1 MTSNTSYSSG
11 SGIAVMIGAGLSAAL
26 LYSVARQ
33 GTLQAGALGFLTPLP
48 IMISTLGF
56 GGISGF
62 VSILVA
68 TITIGTLSLGHKG
81 GTVEPLLTALA
92 NGGVFLLIEA
102 LPAWWLG
109 YLARLSKLGEGGGW
123 QAPTNEKLGTARIHY
138 PVGHLLVHAAAIVI
152 LLVTIAMAAIA
163 VNYGTLGRALEKLT
177 EDAMPIVSNLAAA
190 RPELESFDP
199 KYLTQLVLKTIPALI
214 AAWSFVMFSVNLW
227 LAGRIVL
234 ISNMLPRPWPPIAR
248 ELRLPRLLVVAFL
261 ASIGICFLPDWGP
274 LIGSIS
280 AATLCVVYAFQGIA
294 VLHELSRQSQWRYFL
309 LFSLYAVVV
318 LFMPWSL
325 MLFALVALADS
336 VFSFRDR
343 KAPVAAPKS

>member
-1 MTSNTSYSSG
+1 MTSKTSFSSG
-11 SGIAVMIGAGLSAAL
+11 SSIVVMIGAGLCAAL
-26 LYSVARQ
+26 LFSVARQ
-33 GTLQAGALGFLTPLP
+33 GTLQAGALAYLTPLP

-56 GGISGF
+56 GGVSGF
-62 VSILVA
+62 VSALVA
-68 TITIGTLSLGHKG
+68 TITIGTLSLSHKG

-92 NGGVFLLIEA
+92 NGGIFLLIQA
-102 LPAWWLG
+102 LPAWWLS
-109 YLARLSKLGEGGGW
+109 YLARLSKLGEGSSW
-123 QAPTNEKLGTARIHY
+123 QAPTNEKLGTARVYY

-152 LLVTIAMAAIA
+152 LLVTIAMAAIS
-163 VNYGTLGRALEKLT
+163 VNYGTLTHALDKLT
-177 EDAMPIVSNLAAA
+177 EEAMPVVSNLVAA
-190 RPELESFDP
+190 RPELESFDL

-248 ELRLPRLLVVAFL
+248 ELRLPRLLMVAFA
-261 ASIGICFLPDWGP
+261 ASLVLCVLPGWGRLVGTIC
-274 LIGSIS
+274 
-280 AATLCVVYAFQGIA
+280 AVTLCVAYAFQGIA